1 MKGYNKLLDK
11 VKASYKHTDMLY
23 DIYLENYNSYYI
35 YIRLDYYKKSKCYKL
50 SWIDLTNVVGNKF
63 EDVISYE
70 YIPMYLMEQAN
81 KLINNIQLKEYKVKL
96 NDKNIVR
103 FNSGD
108 ISVSFNDYIPLEL
121 KNLLDIFIFT
131 FNNLPHRTNEFLQRM
146 MALIT
151 GQKNRFEYREGLDFD
166 LFKDKLEN
174 VFEYQIIER
183 GKEYYKEGRV
193 LFLEKIDERYFAV
206 VGGKELYVVIIKY
219 DSENNKTYVYC
230 SCPCDYVCKH
240 ICAVILS
247 IRDNKFRKFYK
258 ITRVNDDMPLME
270 RLMNFNFMI
279 TIGIDDQGV
288 NYLVIEDGQI
298 KILPVLNKD
307 GISAWKVLEDDSK
320 NSLSKRLKDIC
331 DK

>member
-1 MKGYNKLLDK
+1 MNNYSKLLEK

-23 DIYLENYNSYYI
+23 DIYLENYNGYYI
-35 YIRLDYYKKSKCYKL
+35 YIRLDYYKKSNCYKL
-50 SWIDLTNVVGNKF
+50 SWIDLANVLGNKI
-63 EDVISYE
+63 EDVICYE

-81 KLINNIQLKEYKVKL
+81 KLINNIQVKEYKVKL
-96 NDKNIVR
+96 NDKNIVK

-108 ISVSFNDYIPLEL
+108 VSVSFNDYIPLEL

-151 GQKNRFEYREGLDFD
+151 GQKNRFEYREGLDFN
-166 LFKDKLEN
+166 LFEDKLEN

-240 ICAVILS
+240 ICAVVLS
-247 IRDNKFRKFYK
+247 IRDKKFHKFYK

-307 GISAWKVLEDDSK
+307 GISEWKVLEDDSK
-320 NSLSKRLKDIC
+320 NSLSERLKDIC
-331 DK
+331 NK

>member
-1 MKGYNKLLDK
+1 
-11 VKASYKHTDMLY
+11 
-23 DIYLENYNSYYI
+23 
-35 YIRLDYYKKSKCYKL
+35 
-50 SWIDLTNVVGNKF
+50 
-63 EDVISYE
+63 
-70 YIPMYLMEQAN
+70 
-81 KLINNIQLKEYKVKL
+81 
-96 NDKNIVR
+96 
-103 FNSGD
+103 
-108 ISVSFNDYIPLEL
+108 
-121 KNLLDIFIFT
+121 
-131 FNNLPHRTNEFLQRM
+131 